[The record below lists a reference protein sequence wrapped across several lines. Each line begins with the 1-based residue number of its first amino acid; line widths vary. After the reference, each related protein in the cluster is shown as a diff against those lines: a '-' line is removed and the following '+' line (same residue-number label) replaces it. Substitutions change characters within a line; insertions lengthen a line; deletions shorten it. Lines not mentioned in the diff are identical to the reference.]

1 MVRHMPNQQMHLD
14 RVFRALGD
22 PTRRAV
28 LSRLSAG
35 SAAVSELARSF
46 DMALPS
52 FTQHLDVLEQ
62 CGLVRSRKVGRV
74 RTYRL
79 VPRPLKAAG
88 RWMGRQRALWGRR
101 LHQLDTYL
109 LELKEEVKGP
119 PPSHPIPGLISFW
132 RARSTSPPASSWPP
146 R

>member
-1 MVRHMPNQQMHLD
+1 MVRHMPNQQMQLD

-28 LSRLSAG
+28 LSRLSTGPAP
-35 SAAVSELARSF
+35 VSELARAF

-52 FTQHLDVLEQ
+52 FTQHLEVLED

-79 VPRPLKAAG
+79 APQPLRAAA
-88 RWMGRQRALWGRR
+88 RWRGQKRALWAGRPP
-101 LHQLDTYL
+101 QLAT
-109 LELKEEVKGP
+109 
-119 PPSHPIPGLISFW
+119 
-132 RARSTSPPASSWPP
+132 
-146 R
+146 

>member
-1 MVRHMPNQQMHLD
+1 MVRHMPNQQMHLNQ
-14 RVFRALGD
+14 VFRALGD

-35 SAAVSELARSF
+35 PAPVSELARSF

-62 CGLVRSRKVGRV
+62 CGLVRSRKAGRV

-79 VPRPLKAAG
+79 VPQPLKAAE
-88 RWMGRQRALWGRR
+88 RWIARQRALWERR
-101 LHQLDTYL
+101 LDQLDSYL
-109 LELKEEVKGP
+109 LELKEEME
-119 PPSHPIPGLISFW
+119 
-132 RARSTSPPASSWPP
+132 
-146 R
+146 